1 MSENKTVYPRTCSAT
16 GEGLH
21 EGYLCHDGTIFKYEK
36 NLVNWIKSRQHNHL
50 DEKLSD
56 EFILKE
62 AYDQEEYLWTEW
74 YDDDIYEDIN
84 DIHPVDVKEIPVEAQ
99 VINWKD
105 GTGTTM
111 TNKNE
116 ILTVKT
122 TTMNENKTTI
132 NFMYYAN
139 NFNHDWINKVWS
151 NNAHI
156 CEHLTSKWDAL
167 NHNNNDGGTANFFKL
182 FMQLDDNNRNIL
194 LDWIKENYKG

>member
-21 EGYLCHDGTIFKYEK
+21 EGYLCHDGTIFKYERD
-36 NLVNWIKSRQHNHL
+36 LLEWIRLDNHGVIG
-50 DEKLSD
+50 LSD

-74 YDDDIYEDIN
+74 YDEDIYEDIN

-105 GTGTTM
+105 GTSTYM
-111 TNKNE
+111 NDKNE

-132 NFMYYAN
+132 NFMYFAH
-139 NFNHDWINKVWS
+139 NFGYNWISVIWS
-151 NNAHI
+151 NNTHMAN
-156 CEHLTSKWDAL
+156 HLMSKWNAL
-167 NHNNNDGGTANFFKL
+167 NQNNSDGGTSNFFKL